1 MNKCNNCNKLNS
13 FGGTKC
19 IYCETPLTPI
29 NLNDNHPLVTR
40 FINLTKTSTN
50 LAIRYLSNSVS
61 YQEALDL
68 YFSEDIP
75 ELEDSDDADDDDSED
90 MPELE
95 DSDIRTNLINNNVYI
110 REEMR
115 SIISLGLMQGNSEE
129 LFRTITNIIGR
140 DISNLITSETRT
152 PSRIL
157 PETLKDILELML
169 CGWRA
174 VCKCHYHNCM
184 AFIKYLQIKKNLD
197 VNVVNLV
204 PPHVLEHINQ
214 NKSNFGIKDN
224 DNIKIKIAEY
234 IIKQL
239 PKYFEEVLC
248 KSITIDFIKF
258 YDQNSTNIDEKFG
271 TLRREPQ
278 IIYMSLWQNLK
289 DHYKYCGFIIQRNV
303 IIEAVKKLANADT
316 FIQFVTDEWEMPK
329 VHVHPASKESISALK
344 TFTLESDLMDG
355 NSQASCVIC
364 LDEFKKGV
372 EVTELNCKHIF
383 CTNCINKWLGENSRH
398 CPICK
403 SNIEEVGNKRK
414 RSSNSVSDSKLEAK
428 E

>member
-13 FGGTKC
+13 LGGTKC
-19 IYCETPLTPI
+19 IYCETPLEPI

-75 ELEDSDDADDDDSED
+75 ELEDSDDSED
-90 MPELE
+90 IPELE
-95 DSDIRTNLINNNVYI
+95 DGDIRTNLINNNGDTI
-110 REEMR
+110 SLQ
-115 SIISLGLMQGNSEE
+115 SIIRLGLMEGNSEE
-129 LFRTITNIIGR
+129 MIRTITNIIGR
-140 DISNLITSETRT
+140 DISNLTTSETTTQFRT
-152 PSRIL
+152 L

-169 CGWRA
+169 YGWTG
-174 VCKCHYHNCM
+174 VCKCQYHKCM

-197 VNVVNLV
+197 ENIINLI
-204 PPHVLEHINQ
+204 PPRVLEHIKQ

-234 IIKQL
+234 IIKNL

-248 KSITIDFIKF
+248 ESVTIDFIRF

-278 IIYMSLWQNLK
+278 IIYRSLWQEIK
-289 DHYKYCGFIIQRNV
+289 EYYQYCGSFIKQKNV
-303 IIEAVKKLANADT
+303 IIEKVRELANADT
-316 FIQFVTDEWEMPK
+316 FIQFVTDQWEMPK

-403 SNIEEVGNKRK
+403 SNIEEVSNKRK
-414 RSSNSVSDSKLEAK
+414 RSSNSVNDSKLEAK

>member
-13 FGGTKC
+13 LGGTKC

-29 NLNDNHPLVTR
+29 NLNDNNPLVTR
-40 FINLTKTSTN
+40 FINLTKTSTD

-68 YFSEDIP
+68 YFSQSYYGDN
-75 ELEDSDDADDDDSED
+75 DDDDDDDDDSED

-95 DSDIRTNLINNNVYI
+95 DDDIRTNLINNPGGTINLAN
-110 REEMR
+110 
-115 SIISLGLMQGNSEE
+115 IIALGLMEGNSEDMI
-129 LFRTITNIIGR
+129 RTMTNIIGR

-157 PETLKDILELML
+157 PNELKDILELML
-169 CGWRA
+169 CGWRT

-197 VNVVNLV
+197 VNVVNLI
-204 PPHVLEHINQ
+204 PPPVLEHINQ

-248 KSITIDFIKF
+248 KSITNDFIRF
-258 YDQNSTNIDEKFG
+258 YDQNSTNIEEKFG

-289 DHYKYCGFIIQRNV
+289 DHYKNCGGFVKQRNV
-303 IIEAVKKLANADT
+303 IIEALRELANADT

>member
-13 FGGTKC
+13 LGGTKC

-29 NLNDNHPLVTR
+29 NLNDNNPLVTR

-68 YFSEDIP
+68 YFSEDMP
-75 ELEDSDDADDDDSED
+75 ELEDSDDSED

-95 DSDIRTNLINNNVYI
+95 DGDIRTNLINNNGDTI
-110 REEMR
+110 SLQ
-115 SIISLGLMQGNSEE
+115 SIIGLGLMEGNSEE
-129 LFRTITNIIGR
+129 LIRTITNIISR
-140 DISNLITSETRT
+140 DISNLTTSETRT

-157 PETLKDILELML
+157 PNELKDILELML
-169 CGWRA
+169 CGWRT

-197 VNVVNLV
+197 VNVINLI
-204 PPHVLEHINQ
+204 PPPVLEHINQ

-248 KSITIDFIKF
+248 KSITIDFIRF

-289 DHYKYCGFIIQRNV
+289 DHYKYCGGFIKQRNV
-303 IIEAVKKLANADT
+303 IIEALKKLANADT

-355 NSQASCVIC
+355 NCQASCVIC

-372 EVTELNCKHIF
+372 KVTELNCKHMF
-383 CTNCINKWLGENSRH
+383 CTDCINKWLGENSRH

-403 SNIEEVGNKRK
+403 SNIEEVGCKRK

>member
-1 MNKCNNCNKLNS
+1 MNKCNNCSKLNS
-13 FGGTKC
+13 LGGTKC

-68 YFSEDIP
+68 YFSEDMP
-75 ELEDSDDADDDDSED
+75 ELEDSDDSED

-95 DSDIRTNLINNNVYI
+95 DDDIRTNLINNNGDAI
-110 REEMR
+110 SLQ
-115 SIISLGLMQGNSEE
+115 SIIARWSSLMEGNSEDMI
-129 LFRTITNIIGR
+129 RTITNIIGR
-140 DISNLITSETRT
+140 DISNITTSETRT

-169 CGWRA
+169 CGWRT

-197 VNVVNLV
+197 VNVINLI
-204 PPHVLEHINQ
+204 PPSVLEHIKQ

-234 IIKQL
+234 IIKNL

-248 KSITIDFIKF
+248 NSITIDFIRF

-278 IIYMSLWQNLK
+278 IIYMSLYQK
-289 DHYKYCGFIIQRNV
+289 IKEYYKYCGSFIKQKNV
-303 IIEAVKKLANADT
+303 IIDTLRELANTDT

-329 VHVHPASKESISALK
+329 VHVHPASKKSISALK
-344 TFTLESDLMDG
+344 TFTLESDLMDCDC
-355 NSQASCVIC
+355 QATCVIC
-364 LDEFKKGV
+364 LDELKKGV
-372 EVTELNCKHIF
+372 KVTELNCKHIF
-383 CTNCINKWLGENSRH
+383 CTDCINKWLGNESRH

-403 SNIEEVGNKRK
+403 SNIEEVSNKRK
-414 RSSNSVSDSKLEAK
+414 RNQSVNDSKLEAK